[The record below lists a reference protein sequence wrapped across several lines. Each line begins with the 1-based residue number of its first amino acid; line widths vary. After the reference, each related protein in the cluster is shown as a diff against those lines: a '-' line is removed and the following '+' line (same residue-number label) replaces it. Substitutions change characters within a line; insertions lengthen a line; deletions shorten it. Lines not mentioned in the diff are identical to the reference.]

1 MAVDRHQTLDA
12 PMQPIREPPMNRPPT
27 PPFTPGSEAKVRYG
41 DSDFQ
46 VLSPG
51 TYVRC
56 AISHRPVPLD
66 ALRYWSV
73 DAQEAYAGPDEA
85 RQALEQAGL
94 VPRR

>member
-1 MAVDRHQTLDA
+1 
-12 PMQPIREPPMNRPPT
+12 MNRPRT
-27 PPFTPGSEAKVRYG
+27 PIFPPDAEARVRYG
-41 DSDFQ
+41 DGDYQ
-46 VLSPG
+46 VLAPG